1 MSAIFK
7 WFTEKNT
14 HVRNIKQVRQ
24 NVKVIEL
31 SVGDTQ
37 MFNVLFF
44 QHSCTFEMCH
54 NKKLAL
60 C

>member
-31 SVGDTQ
+31 SVGDI
-37 MFNVLFF
+37 
-44 QHSCTFEMCH
+44 
-54 NKKLAL
+54 
-60 C
+60 